1 MDQAPTDAR
10 SAHLFADNL
19 KGFLLAVASSAFIG
33 ASFIIK
39 KKGLKRAGAC
49 GTRAGVGGYGYLLEP
64 LWWIGM
70 VTKIAEDGCVGL
82 CALHGGFN
90 SYRAPCATGEDPE
103 LC

>member
-49 GTRAGVGGYGYLLEP
+49 E
-64 LWWIGM
+64 
-70 VTKIAEDGCVGL
+70 IAEDGCVGL

-90 SYRAPCATGEDPE
+90 SYRAPCARGEDPE